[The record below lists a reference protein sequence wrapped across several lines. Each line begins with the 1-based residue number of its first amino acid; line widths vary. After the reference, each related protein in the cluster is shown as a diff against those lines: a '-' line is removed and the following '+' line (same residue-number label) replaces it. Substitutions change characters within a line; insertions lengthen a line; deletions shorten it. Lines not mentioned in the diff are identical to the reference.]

1 MSFKFDPFDLLGLRP
16 SASRDDVD
24 VAYNSLITHLNS
36 NPSEASSKQ
45 LALLE
50 EAYHILIHPNRKKE
64 YIDYLDSLSEE
75 DKKNNRFNLRLTPSK
90 RAVKTLEEE
99 QVIYILAEMF
109 APSGI
114 EQKMDDREVNLN
126 LTLVIDQSKSM
137 DDGGRMRRVI
147 GAAQAIITELTH
159 NDVISIVAFND
170 RASAII
176 PATNVTDVMALR
188 TRVGMIKPK
197 GGTEIFQGLAEGVK
211 QNRKFLDSQMIN
223 HIILLT
229 DGQTYGDEQECL
241 QLARKAASEGIS
253 ISAMGLGNEWNDEFL
268 DQLVA
273 ATGGTSTY
281 IKSVNMVSDFMQL
294 QLRSLSN
301 AFAERMVLSIIT
313 NPEIKIE
320 MAFKISPNPQPLTVE
335 NNVIHLASL
344 QAKRP
349 ISVLLQIQ
357 LPANMTDKF
366 INIGRFMASGDI
378 MLHNADTFYTAG
390 DMSLEI
396 DNDNRG
402 SVPPST
408 IVDALSKL
416 TLYRLQEKARNAMED
431 GNIDEATRHLK
442 YLATRLIDMGE
453 HTLGQQAM
461 AEAQHVQMTRAFSN
475 EETKKTIK
483 YQTRALI
490 EPGGIQKAITTLFDN
505 D

>member
-1 MSFKFDPFDLLGLRP
+1 MSFKFDPFDLLGITP
-16 SASRDDVD
+16 SATLADINN
-24 VAYNSLITHLNS
+24 AYDSLQVHLSS
-36 NPSEASSKQ
+36 NPSDASNKQ
-45 LALLE
+45 LKLLE
-50 EAYHILIHPNRKKE
+50 EAYEIVTHPSKKKA
-64 YIDYLDSLSEE
+64 YNDYVESLSAEN
-75 DKKNNRFNLRLTPSK
+75 KKNNRFKLRLTPSK
-90 RAVKTLEEE
+90 RSVKILEEE
-99 QVIYILAEMF
+99 QVVYVLAEMF

-114 EQKMDDREVNLN
+114 EQKMDAREVNLN

-159 NDVISIVAFND
+159 NDVISVVAFND
-170 RASAII
+170 RASVII
-176 PATNVTDVMALR
+176 PATNVTDVMSLR
-188 TRVGMIKPK
+188 ARIGMIKPK
-197 GGTEIFQGLAEGVK
+197 GGTEIFQGLAEGVR
-211 QNRKFLDSQMIN
+211 QNRKFFDSQMVN

-229 DGQTYGDEQECL
+229 DGRTYGDEANCI
-241 QLARKAASEGIS
+241 QLAKKVADEGIS
-253 ISAMGLGNEWNDEFL
+253 ISAMGLGNDWNDKFL

-281 IKSVNMVSDFMQL
+281 IKSVNMVAKFMES

-301 AFAERMVLSIIT
+301 AFAERMLLSIIE
-313 NPEIKIE
+313 NPDITIE

-335 NNVIHLASL
+335 DNELHLASL

-349 ISVLLQIQ
+349 ISVLLQLQ
-357 LPANMTDKF
+357 LPANMTGSF
-366 INIGRFMASGDI
+366 INIGRFMVSGDI
-378 MLHNADTFYTAG
+378 MLNDAESFYTSE

-396 DNDNRG
+396 SNTAG
-402 SVPPST
+402 SSAPPNI

-416 TLYRLQEKARNAMED
+416 TLYRLQEKAQEAMEE
-431 GNIDEATRHLK
+431 GNVDEATRHLK
-442 YLATRLIDMGE
+442 HLATRLIDMGE

-461 AEAQHVQMTRAFSN
+461 AEAQHVQSTRTFSN

-490 EPGGIQKAITTLFDN
+490 EPGAMQKAITSLFDN